1 MGDEAQSD
9 KNGIFTVRII
19 IIGGFAWMGTV
30 LQPIV
35 TDALRSLLRGERIE
49 AFISGLLLG
58 GAIVLAVVSILYL
71 VVTVLRKGLKSR
83 RPLYRRDME
92 DAIEQYLIDDI
103 IDVIKDGLE
112 GTVYDA
118 EMDSE
123 EHFTVTKRQ
132 WKWKYWEER
141 GKLIGD
147 IVLAL
152 SLGFLLA
159 IIVNPSS
166 VHSALWVVSVAFLI
180 ILVLTIYTRLLT
192 TPS

>member
-1 MGDEAQSD
+1 MGDKAQSD
-9 KNGIFTVRII
+9 ENKIFTVRIVI
-19 IIGGFAWMGTV
+19 FGVFTWLGAV

-58 GAIVLAVVSILYL
+58 GAIVFLVTILMKRVVNSRHAPHQITLGGG
-71 VVTVLRKGLKSR
+71 VVLM
-83 RPLYRRDME
+83 D
-92 DAIEQYLIDDI
+92 LI
-103 IDVIKDGLE
+103 
-112 GTVYDA
+112 
-118 EMDSE
+118 
-123 EHFTVTKRQ
+123 KR
-132 WKWKYWEER
+132 YWEER
-141 GKLIGD
+141 GEFIGG

-166 VHSALWVVSVAFLI
+166 VDSALWAVSVAFLL
-180 ILVLTIYTRLLT
+180 ILVLIIQTRLLT